1 MGKSAVLDT
10 ELLKE
15 CEQSAQESAQYAKA
29 SLDLICYIVQKEADN
44 IRRLMTDVVSAHS
57 EIQNNPVWRDLAD
70 ELTEL
75 KKYSEVEI
83 ERIREDIENRCRE
96 MEKFTVVVFGKTTA
110 GKSTL
115 MEILTNGDGST
126 IGKGAQRTT
135 RDVRSYEWN
144 GLKIWDVP
152 GFAAADGQEDEDVA
166 YDAVPKGDLILF
178 LLTNNKATP
187 KEAEAMSRIRDLG
200 KPVLGIMNVRVS
212 TNRPDKILKKDIEK
226 AYASRDISDI
236 IHQFFEFGTKSH
248 HQDWSNIEFVPVHL
262 KCAFDAMHTTD
273 PQKRDLY
280 NSLSHFSN
288 VTYHI
293 AEYVKNRGRVFRLK
307 TFVDIVEK
315 PLMDLL
321 VEIREFQVKLAQNC
335 RLFVDES
342 NNIAQK
348 GNSFLDKIRSE
359 AEAKRKN
366 LRTEIMVALDSFVET
381 NHEKDKETINRN
393 FRDFISRRNI
403 EQKMEEFANRTIDN
417 YNFLLKNEGKS
428 FAKNYSFYSPTI
440 KDLAFSGGELVDV
453 KKWAGYVGNVGG
465 VGGAVNLI
473 GRGLAAANLIKSFTP
488 FGMTITVAQ
497 FGIAKAV
504 EYFADDIDV
513 KHKNRK
519 KELKDEI
526 TPIIDYILTG
536 NFAEFNGII
545 KQIED
550 NINDINHRNRMFK
563 KLFADVEDIHAKNI
577 LPGLTGIIG
586 DLNGYLIESAL
597 KSQLVFWEKVERKIG
612 VSMTIYL
619 RDGENFTGSNVSLLE
634 NMLQEK
640 VIVVGG
646 V

>member
-1 MGKSAVLDT
+1 MEKSAVLDT
-10 ELLKE
+10 ALLKE
-15 CEQSAQESAQYAKA
+15 CEKSAQDGARYATA
-29 SLDLICYIVQKEADN
+29 SLDLICSVIQKESN
-44 IRRLMTDVVSAHS
+44 KIRRLMTDVVSAHS

-70 ELTEL
+70 ELSEL
-75 KKYSEVEI
+75 EKYSAGEI
-83 ERIREDIENRCRE
+83 DRIREYIENRCRE

-115 MEILTNGDGST
+115 MEILTHGDGST

-178 LLTNNKATP
+178 LLTNNKATS

-200 KPVLGIMNVRVS
+200 KPVLGIMNIRVS

-226 AYASRDISDI
+226 AYASRDIPDI
-236 IHQFFEFGTKSH
+236 IRQFFEFGAKGH
-248 HQDWSNIEFVPVHL
+248 NQDWSNIEFVPVHL
-262 KCAFDAMHTTD
+262 KCAFDAMHTSD

-280 NSLSHFSN
+280 DSLSHFSA
-288 VTYHI
+288 VTNHI

-321 VEIREFQVKLAQNC
+321 TKIQEFQVRLAENY
-335 RLFVDES
+335 RLFVDET
-342 NNIAQK
+342 NNIEQK
-348 GNSFLDKIRSE
+348 GKSFIEKIRRE
-359 AEAKRKN
+359 AESKRN
-366 LRTEIMVALDSFVET
+366 TLRSEIMVALDSFVET
-381 NHEKDKETINRN
+381 NHEKDNETINRN
-393 FRDFISRRNI
+393 FRNFISYRNV

-417 YNFLLKNEGKS
+417 YNFLLKNEGKA
-428 FAKNYSFYSPTI
+428 FVKNYRFYSPTV
-440 KDLAFSGGELVDV
+440 KELTFSGGELVDV
-453 KKWAGYVGNVGG
+453 KKWTRRLGG
-465 VGGAVNLI
+465 L
-473 GRGLAAANLIKSFTP
+473 GLAGPIGWGLKAANIAKNTNPIGWGITAVQL
-488 FGMTITVAQ
+488 GITVA
-497 FGIAKAV
+497 GEA
-504 EYFADDIDV
+504 FAADIDV

-526 TPIIDYILTG
+526 IPIIDQILNA
-536 NFAEFNGII
+536 NFIKYNEIV

-550 NINDINHRNRMFK
+550 NVNEINKRNRMFK
-563 KLFADVEDIHAKNI
+563 KLFFNVNDIHTKNI
-577 LPGLTGIIG
+577 LPGLIG
-586 DLNGYLIESAL
+586 VISDLNNYLIESAL
-597 KSQLVFWEKVERKIG
+597 KTKLVFWEKIERKIG

-619 RDGENFTGSNVSLLE
+619 KDGESFNGRNVPLLE

-640 VIVVGG
+640 VVVVGG